1 MKYSNKDDEGCLS
14 PGRAGEHEVFYRGFR
29 RPASGG
35 FHDMP
40 SLSIVIPAY
49 NEEQGIGRTLA
60 ELDEVM
66 RQEGLD
72 HEIIV
77 VDDGST
83 DGTADTVRRHESV
96 RLVQHHTNRGYGSA
110 LKTGIRH
117 ASHDWI
123 AITDADGTYPAT
135 SMPSL
140 LAEMDDYD
148 MVVGTRTSQDIPAI
162 RRPAKW
168 FIARLA
174 EYLSET
180 QIPDLNSGMRVFRK
194 ELALSYFHI
203 LPSTFS
209 FTITITIASLSD
221 HYLVKYVPIPY
232 ERRAGTSKIRPVQ
245 DTLNFV
251 QLILRT
257 VMYFNPLK
265 VLLPVSSLLLLLA
278 VAVGA
283 YSLLAQGRVM
293 DITVITLTMAAL
305 QIGVLAMIADMIHK
319 KNRT

>member
-1 MKYSNKDDEGCLS
+1 MSC
-14 PGRAGEHEVFYRGFR
+14 
-29 RPASGG
+29 
-35 FHDMP
+35 
-40 SLSIVIPAY
+40 LSIVIPAY
-49 NEEQGIGRTLA
+49 NEEQGIGQALA
-60 ELDEVM
+60 QLDEVM
-66 RQEGLD
+66 QQQGLQY
-72 HEIIV
+72 EIIV

-83 DGTADTVRRHESV
+83 DGTADIVRQHDRV

-110 LKTGIRH
+110 LKTGIRQ
-117 ASHDWI
+117 AVHDWI

-135 SMPSL
+135 ALPSL
-140 LAEMDDYD
+140 LNEMNDND
-148 MVVGTRTSQDIPAI
+148 MVVGARTSQDISVA

-174 EYLSET
+174 EYLAET
-180 QIPDLNSGMRVFRK
+180 RIPDLNSGMRVFRK
-194 ELALSYFHI
+194 DLAIDYFHI

-209 FTITITIASLSD
+209 FTITITIAFLSD

-232 ERRAGTSKIRPVQ
+232 EKREGASKIRPVQ

-257 VMYFNPLK
+257 MMYFNPLK
-265 VLLPVSSLLLLLA
+265 VLLPVSSVLMLLA

-283 YSLLAQGRVM
+283 YSLLSQGRVM

-319 KNRT
+319 KNKA

>member
-1 MKYSNKDDEGCLS
+1 
-14 PGRAGEHEVFYRGFR
+14 
-29 RPASGG
+29 
-35 FHDMP
+35 MP

-49 NEEQGIGRTLA
+49 NEEQGIGRTLG
-60 ELDEVM
+60 ELAEVM

-72 HEIIV
+72 YEIIV

-83 DGTADTVRRHESV
+83 DGTADAVRQHEGI

-117 ASHDWI
+117 AVHDWI
-123 AITDADGTYPAT
+123 AITDADGTYPAAAL
-135 SMPSL
+135 PSL
-140 LAEMDDYD
+140 LAEMDEYD
-148 MVVGTRTSQDIPAI
+148 MVVGARPSEDIPAV

-180 QIPDLNSGMRVFRK
+180 RIPDLNSGMRVFRK
-194 ELALSYFHI
+194 ELALDYFHI

-232 ERRAGTSKIRPVQ
+232 ERRAGASKIRPVQ

-265 VLLPVSSLLLLLA
+265 VLLPVSGLLLLLA

-319 KNRT
+319 KNKA

>member
-1 MKYSNKDDEGCLS
+1 MSS
-14 PGRAGEHEVFYRGFR
+14 V
-29 RPASGG
+29 
-35 FHDMP
+35 
-40 SLSIVIPAY
+40 SIVIPAY
-49 NEEQGIGRTLA
+49 NEEQGIGPT
-60 ELDEVM
+60 LDELHRVM

-72 HEIIV
+72 YEIIV

-83 DGTADTVRRHESV
+83 DRTADVVRQHDDV
-96 RLVQHHTNRGYGSA
+96 LLLQHHTNRGYGSA
-110 LKTGIRH
+110 LKTGIRR
-117 ASHDWI
+117 ATHDWI

-140 LAEMDDYD
+140 LNERHDCD
-148 MVVGTRTSQDIPAI
+148 MVVGARTLQDIPLV

-168 FIARLA
+168 FLARLA
-174 EYLSET
+174 EYLAET
-180 QIPDLNSGMRVFRK
+180 RIPDLNSGMRVFRK
-194 ELALSYFHI
+194 DLALSYFHI

-221 HYLVKYVPIPY
+221 HYLVKFVPIPY
-232 ERRAGTSKIRPVQ
+232 ERREGKSKIRPVH
-245 DTLNFV
+245 DTLNFL

-257 VMYFNPLK
+257 TMYFNPLK
-265 VLLPVSSLLLLLA
+265 VLLPVSSLLLLVA
-278 VAVGA
+278 VAVGT

-319 KNRT
+319 RGKA